1 MNIHEYQAK
10 KILKSFGVEIPPGK
24 IAYTPKEAINI
35 AREINPEGPWVLKSQ
50 IQSGA
55 RSKGYFIDKKAGN
68 GSGIRVA
75 KHEFEIEDMA
85 AAMLGSTL
93 VTSQTG
99 PKGQLVS
106 KIYVEERLDVV
117 SSFYLGMVIDR
128 MSSQATILAA
138 KTHDEEI
145 DKLAVSNSEGILK
158 ERLDFGCEISDEQV
172 DKVMNFLG
180 LESKYRDQLSN
191 ILNAMKRAFR
201 EKDAIM
207 LEINP
212 VGLTSDE
219 KLVALDA
226 KISFDDNA
234 LFRNKDVLML
244 KDYYEEDDRVAKAKE
259 YGFLYQEFTGNIG
272 CIVNGD
278 GLAMATM
285 DLLKSKGAA
294 TACFLN
300 VKGGVDRDKI
310 SSGIKLILTNPR
322 LDGVLINVLGG
333 FLRCNLIADGIISA
347 AEEVGLNVPIVVR
360 FIGTNKD
367 EAKEVLQNTNLPVII
382 ADEMDDAVDK
392 IIKAVGEFE

>member
-10 KILKSFGVEIPPGK
+10 KILKAFGAKIPAGK

-55 RSKGYFIDKKAGN
+55 RSKGYFLDKKAGI
-68 GSGIRVA
+68 GSGIRIA
-75 KHEFEIEDMA
+75 KHEFEIEDIA

-106 KIYVEERLDVV
+106 RIYVEEKLDVV
-117 SSFYLGMVIDR
+117 SNFYLGMVIDR
-128 MSSQATILAA
+128 MTSQATILAA
-138 KTHDEEI
+138 KTHNEEI
-145 DKLAVSNSEGILK
+145 DKLAVSNSDGILK
-158 ERLDFGCEISDEQV
+158 EQLEFGCEITNTQI
-172 DKVMNFLG
+172 DKIMKFLG
-180 LESKYRDQLSN
+180 LSEDLREQLSN
-191 ILNAMKRAFR
+191 TLKAMKRAFR
-201 EKDAIM
+201 EKDATM

-212 VGLTSDE
+212 VGLISDGN
-219 KLVALDA
+219 LVALDA

-234 LFRNKDVLML
+234 LFRNKDIMML
-244 KDYYEEDDRVAKAKE
+244 KDYYEEDDRVSKAKE
-259 YGFLYQEFTGNIG
+259 FGFSYQEFTGNIG

-285 DLLKSKGAA
+285 DLLKSKGAS

-347 AEEVGLNVPIVVR
+347 AEEVGLNVPLVVR

-382 ADEMDDAVDK
+382 ADEMEDAVDR
-392 IIKAVGEFE
+392 IIKAVEEYE